1 VGTFLRHSVVSLTK
15 KSTHSVSGITNTNES
30 LKPSCD
36 RNLTRV
42 MKVLLRDADWTN
54 LRQHQSQRRRNGR
67 VVDIFR
73 LRFTHFHSYKQIH
86 RETHDVL

>member
-42 MKVLLRDADWTN
+42 MKVLLRDAD
-54 LRQHQSQRRRNGR
+54 
-67 VVDIFR
+67 
-73 LRFTHFHSYKQIH
+73 
-86 RETHDVL
+86 